1 MNLRKNKNISTKSI
15 KERLFE
21 NIEKKNSMRKENIQK
36 DIDSKRFF
44 NQEENEQFIKARDA
58 SQHLKI
64 AKKKIKKIQLKVGDI
79 KQMQQD
85 L

>member
-64 AKKKIKKIQLKVGDI
+64 AKKKR
-79 KQMQQD
+79 
-85 L
+85 

>member
-44 NQEENEQFIKARDA
+44 NQEENE
-58 SQHLKI
+58 
-64 AKKKIKKIQLKVGDI
+64 
-79 KQMQQD
+79 
-85 L
+85 

>member
-1 MNLRKNKNISTKSI
+1 MNLRKNKNISSKSI

-21 NIEKKNSMRKENIQK
+21 NMEKENSMRKQNMQK

-64 AKKKIKKIQLKVGDI
+64 AKKKR
-79 KQMQQD
+79 
-85 L
+85 